1 MNKEVKQ
8 LVARFQSPQ
17 WGSNS
22 KVMVDSSRE
31 VLEAF
36 QSPQWG
42 DNSKEKQNTITI
54 RVKSFQS
61 PQWEIILKHHMH

>member
-1 MNKEVKQ
+1 MSPQWGDNSKADIQKVDKGLQ
-8 LVARFQSPQ
+8 DRFQSPQ
-17 WGSNS
+17 WGRNS

-42 DNSKEKQNTITI
+42 RK
-54 RVKSFQS
+54 
-61 PQWEIILKHHMH
+61 